1 MHEVIAIIRPE
12 RWHATQATLERLAP
26 PPSTQHRVLG
36 RGRELGL
43 RFLSRLGAANGAG
56 VRYLPKRMVTWV
68 VEEAQVAPLVEAI
81 IEANRTG
88 ALGDGKIFVLPV
100 EKSIPI
106 SADRSDAEEKL
117 TEWVIEVG
125 GDDSLALE
133 AERAHA
139 PGK

>member
-1 MHEVIAIIRPE
+1 
-12 RWHATQATLERLAP
+12 
-26 PPSTQHRVLG
+26 
-36 RGRELGL
+36 
-43 RFLSRLGAANGAG
+43 
-56 VRYLPKRMVTWV
+56 MVTWV
-68 VEEAQVAPLVEAI
+68 VEEAWVAPLVEAI

-106 SADRSDAEEKL
+106 SADWTDAEEKL
-117 TEWVIEVG
+117 TEWLIEVG

-133 AERAHA
+133 AERTHA